1 MPFYLWK
8 SKHKLR
14 LSWVLPLER
23 SRSVLMFMF
32 EITKIYRRPSL
43 KFPGMVIAAKAALSI
58 DNAVDNIW
66 KIAGYTQLKILS
78 ISSVADGRMKQKSDF
93 SVGFLTRRL
102 ATNKTSCIVRGLQ
115 YTIMCDFR
123 SAITA

>member
-1 MPFYLWK
+1 MSNSSITLINAQRLVTRDTRAVWDVGYSNK
-8 SKHKLR
+8 S
-14 LSWVLPLER
+14 S
-23 SRSVLMFMF
+23 SS
-32 EITKIYRRPSL
+32 
-43 KFPGMVIAAKAALSI
+43 
-58 DNAVDNIW
+58 
-66 KIAGYTQLKILS
+66 TQLKILS

>member
-1 MPFYLWK
+1 MGFVGGGGNIAIATALGVWCPLLSCILFEIITPFMGFHLHLFFYAC
-8 SKHKLR
+8 LR
-14 LSWVLPLER
+14 LR
-23 SRSVLMFMF
+23 
-32 EITKIYRRPSL
+32 
-43 KFPGMVIAAKAALSI
+43 FPDVET
-58 DNAVDNIW
+58 
-66 KIAGYTQLKILS
+66 TQLKILS